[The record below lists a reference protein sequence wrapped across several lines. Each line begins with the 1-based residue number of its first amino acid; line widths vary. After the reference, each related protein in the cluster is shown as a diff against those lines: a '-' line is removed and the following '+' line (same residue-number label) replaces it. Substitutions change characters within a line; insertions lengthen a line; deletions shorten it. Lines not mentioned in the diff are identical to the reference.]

1 MFADYVVESSEVT
14 IGITR
19 IGLSLAF
26 CTVAFANNF
35 AIRSSGLDRTGS
47 IFFLKCLQ
55 VERLATGFGPI
66 YQMFW

>member
-19 IGLSLAF
+19 IGLSLAL

-35 AIRSSGLDRTGS
+35 AIRSSGLDLTGS
-47 IFFLKCLQ
+47 IFLKCLQ

-66 YQMFW
+66 YQMF

>member
-47 IFFLKCLQ
+47 IFLKCLQ
-55 VERLATGFGPI
+55 VERLATGVGPI